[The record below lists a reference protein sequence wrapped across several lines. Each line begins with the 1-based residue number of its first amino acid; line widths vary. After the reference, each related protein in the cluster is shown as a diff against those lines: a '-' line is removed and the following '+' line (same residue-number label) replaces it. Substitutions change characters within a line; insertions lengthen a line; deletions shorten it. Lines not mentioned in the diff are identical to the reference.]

1 MRYASLAA
9 IALIAAPAFAA
20 PALAAPAPSWTVDK
34 AKSQVAFV
42 ASMSGQAIN
51 GSFKRFDAR
60 IAFDPANLAGSSVT
74 AVIDTASAATG
85 DTSRDQSLP
94 TPDWFNVAAFP
105 RATFASRSFKSLGGN
120 RYQAAGTLT
129 IRGVARPV
137 VLPFQLVIAGNVA
150 QMRGTVTIDRRWFGV
165 GQGQFA
171 SPDSVAAA
179 VKVNIAITARKA
191 G

>member
-1 MRYASLAA
+1 MRYAPLVT
-9 IALIAAPAFAA
+9 IALIAAPAVAATA
-20 PALAAPAPSWTVDK
+20 PAWTIDK
-34 AKSQVAFV
+34 TKSQVAFA
-42 ASMSGQAIN
+42 ASMNGQAIN
-51 GSFKRFDAR
+51 GSFRRFDAR

-94 TPDWFNVAAFP
+94 TPDWFNVKAFP

-120 RYQAAGTLT
+120 RYQAAGKLT

-137 VLPFQLVIAGNVA
+137 VLPFQLVIKGNAA
-150 QMRGTVTIDRRWFGV
+150 QMRGTLTIDRRWFGI

-171 SPDSVAAA
+171 SPDTVAAA
-179 VKVNIAITARKA
+179 VKVNLAIMARTA

>member
-1 MRYASLAA
+1 MRYASLATA
-9 IALIAAPAFAA
+9 AMISAPAFAA
-20 PALAAPAPSWTVDK
+20 PAPSWTIDK
-34 AKSQVAFV
+34 TRSQVGFD

-51 GSFKRFDAR
+51 GSFRRFDAR

-85 DTSRDQSLP
+85 DASRDQSLP
-94 TPDWFNVAAFP
+94 TPDWFNVKAYP
-105 RATFASRSFKSLGGN
+105 RATFSSRSFKSLGGN

-129 IRGVARPV
+129 IRGIARPV
-137 VLPFQLVIAGNVA
+137 VLPFQLVINGNAA

-171 SPDSVAAA
+171 KPDTVAAA
-179 VKVNIAITARKA
+179 VKVNIAITALK
-191 G
+191 GG

>member
-1 MRYASLAA
+1 MRYISLAA
-9 IALIAAPAFAA
+9 IALIAAPAI
-20 PALAAPAPSWTVDK
+20 AAPAPFWTIDK
-34 AKSQVAFV
+34 AKSQVGFV

-85 DTSRDQSLP
+85 DTSRDESLP
-94 TPDWFNVAAFP
+94 TPDWFNVTAFP
-105 RATFASRSFKSLGGN
+105 RATFASKSFKSLGGS

-129 IRGVARPV
+129 IRGVARPM
-137 VLPFQLVIAGNVA
+137 VLPFQLVITDNIA
-150 QMRGTVTIDRRWFGV
+150 QMRGTVIIDRRWFGV

-179 VKVNIAITARKA
+179 VKVNITITARRA